1 MVAGTLPCLLLL
13 IVSVLVGANADGYTL
28 IAMKKKWQAPLP
40 TWIEGT
46 EPCGNWEGVTCD
58 HEGRVLAL
66 NLTNKGLKGLI
77 PSEIRGLVFLRSLDL
92 SNHNGSS
99 DPWNQ
104 IEGDVSVIGRL
115 SNLQMLNLSYNVLN
129 TEFPPALLQLTNLTA
144 LILSNSHLI
153 GRFPVGLSKLQNL
166 QYLYLSNCTMTGDLP
181 AELGALINL
190 MELSLWNNQFNSKIP
205 VELGNLV
212 HLTYLNLHSCGLWGG
227 LPPEF
232 HNLKNMHR
240 LYLYNNVLTGTIPE
254 SWSAME
260 NLSDLRLEYNFLT
273 GNFPSW
279 TLHHTNLHYLELA
292 YNQFY
297 GSIPTLNSTQLQ
309 TLRIECDFFTGD
321 LPIEQPKMI
330 LIDEGNCFSNI
341 NTSDDDSK
349 YTCNRD
355 STCNGFFQKLTGGCP
370 PCPSNQTFDNLQL
383 CLCGEINA
391 AQSRLQKTFMIVGS
405 IFTAFSFLFL
415 VFLAF
420 KKWMLCGKNS
430 ISGQGSFYST
440 RESDD
445 FWEVPQG
452 VKLFS
457 WQELANATGN
467 FHKDYEIGAGGFGK
481 VYYGMLD
488 SGKKVAIKCAS
499 SSSIHGS
506 AEFRNEVLLLS
517 RLHHRNLVHLEGFC
531 DNAGF
536 QILVYEYMANGS
548 LHSWLFSMN
557 TSHELDWYKR
567 LDIAVGVAQG
577 LEYLHTYADPPVI
590 HRDVKSSNILLDENL
605 VAKLSDFGLSKA
617 TLEFETHISTTPAG
631 TSGYIDPEYFLR
643 GQLTTASDV
652 YAFGMVLLELVTG
665 QKAIDHGRIDD
676 ENLVEWVRS
685 RSSIEGIKGIID
697 PNLSIFYPEQV
708 YHEVTQL
715 ALNCTSYRK
724 EGRPTMKEVVTILES
739 NIHKVYPY
747 ATEFMHHSNGG
758 TKHMHTGM
766 IKYDHTN
773 DIPCNFQEASS
784 YSQISIIEPR

>member
-383 CLCGEINA
+383 CLCG
-391 AQSRLQKTFMIVGS
+391 
-405 IFTAFSFLFL
+405 
-415 VFLAF
+415 
-420 KKWMLCGKNS
+420 
-430 ISGQGSFYST
+430 
-440 RESDD
+440 
-445 FWEVPQG
+445 
-452 VKLFS
+452 
-457 WQELANATGN
+457 
-467 FHKDYEIGAGGFGK
+467 GGFGK